1 MEDIAEEI
9 NLNIT
14 VYCGA
19 KTGKDPEFIKRAAEL
34 GRWMAKH
41 GHRLIYGGGNAG
53 MMGAV
58 SYALMEEGGEVTG
71 VTPDFFVVNEEV
83 RGDLTELIVT
93 DDMPHRRNVMMDL
106 GDAFIALP
114 GGTGTI
120 DEISEVMATKR
131 LGRLGN
137 VNKPIMLY
145 NVNGYYDSF
154 IDFLDRMADEEFCR
168 RADRD
173 NVIEV
178 TCIEDIAAAL
188 EGAGGEDHTI
198 NKLYD

>member
-1 MEDIAEEI
+1 
-9 NLNIT
+9 
-14 VYCGA
+14 
-19 KTGKDPEFIKRAAEL
+19 
-34 GRWMAKH
+34 
-41 GHRLIYGGGNAG
+41 
-53 MMGAV
+53 
-58 SYALMEEGGEVTG
+58 
-71 VTPDFFVVNEEV
+71 
-83 RGDLTELIVT
+83 
-93 DDMPHRRNVMMDL
+93 
-106 GDAFIALP
+106 
-114 GGTGTI
+114 
-120 DEISEVMATKR
+120 
-131 LGRLGN
+131 
-137 VNKPIMLY
+137 MLY